1 MIALCERWVDQLRTT
16 ENSMT
21 RSLGEEPPLSQSAS
35 DIQRVL
41 TQVTQARVVAGKLAL
56 RLALL
61 AKQAEKDA
69 ILSEI
74 TDLQDK
80 FDALP

>member
-16 ENSMT
+16 ENSIT
-21 RSLGEEPPLSQSAS
+21 RSLGEEPPLSQNAS

-41 TQVTQARVVAGKLAL
+41 TQVTQARVVAEKLAL